1 MRRVKWWP
9 VEPVGGLLEDAW
21 LELPVIDVA
30 TVPRPVVPEEVLIAQ
45 KTGGRLH
52 RHVPL
57 KGGVLWGQMDVL
69 GKHDGGNGR
78 PAMQQARQ
86 QPPGCCGTGLI
97 RRALRDSLR
106 YNRITS
112 RLTC

>member
-45 KTGGRLH
+45 KTGGASPSPRPIE
-52 RHVPL
+52 R
-57 KGGVLWGQMDVL
+57 GRSL
-69 GKHDGGNGR
+69 GPDGCAGK
-78 PAMQQARQ
+78 
-86 QPPGCCGTGLI
+86 T
-97 RRALRDSLR
+97 
-106 YNRITS
+106 
-112 RLTC
+112 